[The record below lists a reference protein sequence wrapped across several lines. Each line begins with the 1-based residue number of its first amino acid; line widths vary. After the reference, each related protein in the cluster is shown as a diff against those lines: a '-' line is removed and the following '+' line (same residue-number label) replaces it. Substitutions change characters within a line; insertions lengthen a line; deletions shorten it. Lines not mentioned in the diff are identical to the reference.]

1 MFKIKCTNS
10 DYNVFISHYN
20 SVSWLRGN
28 YNEYVYVL
36 SIQFEGSCPDR
47 KCLKTN
53 IIHSY

>member
-36 SIQFEGSCPDR
+36 SIQFEGSCPDL